1 MPNSKSVVRDV
12 KITNRLGFID
22 LVKLSLRVFKTKLL
36 RTILTIFGMS
46 IGIGTVLILVSL
58 GYGLQYILIGRL
70 VTSEDS
76 LITME
81 ALFPVETGKN
91 ITAMDL
97 DEITALP
104 EVSEVSPIASFQA
117 EIKHGDLAGL
127 VPIEIVHNNYFRLAG
142 VKPDI
147 GVQFTEK
154 KSGVV
159 LSAQTMQL
167 LSLPINQSSLGKTFD
182 IKISYEDENTLETK
196 EVALSEP
203 VGLTGIQ
210 TDESLPPTTLIPS
223 ELIPLP
229 PPFYRRVLVK
239 AENINAVEP
248 LKDKLIDKGY
258 FISAKIDLVNQA
270 RGVLRAITI
279 TLGVFG
285 ITALF
290 VAAIGMFNTMIVGFL
305 ERIYE
310 VGIMKSLG
318 ATDRDIRNL
327 FLVESPML
335 GFLGGLGGVIIGVG
349 LGQLSNLGISI
360 LSKRLGG
367 EAIQLFITPI
377 WFAGV
382 IIFAS
387 VIIGLIAGFW
397 PAHKATTLSPKAAFI
412 RK

>member
-1 MPNSKSVVRDV
+1 
-12 KITNRLGFID
+12 
-22 LVKLSLRVFKTKLL
+22 
-36 RTILTIFGMS
+36 
-46 IGIGTVLILVSL
+46 
-58 GYGLQYILIGRL
+58 
-70 VTSEDS
+70 
-76 LITME
+76 
-81 ALFPVETGKN
+81 
-91 ITAMDL
+91 
-97 DEITALP
+97 
-104 EVSEVSPIASFQA
+104 
-117 EIKHGDLAGL
+117 
-127 VPIEIVHNNYFRLAG
+127 
-142 VKPDI
+142 
-147 GVQFTEK
+147 
-154 KSGVV
+154 
-159 LSAQTMQL
+159 
-167 LSLPINQSSLGKTFD
+167 LGKTFD
-182 IKISYEDENTLETK
+182 IKISYENEDTLQTN
-196 EVALSEP
+196 EVVLAEP

-223 ELIPLP
+223 ELVPVQ

-327 FLVESPML
+327 FLVESSML

-349 LGQLSNLGISI
+349 LGQLSNFGISI

-382 IIFAS
+382 IIVAS

-397 PAHKATTLSPKAAFI
+397 PAHKATSLSPKAAFI